1 MSKKLPITDVTN
13 IGIITVTPDQDDT
26 LIRFNI
32 ILHGNLNDSE
42 SIVAVI
48 NKSAWT
54 RVQSQ
59 VKNEILSRRA
69 NIVKYL
75 PVVQF
80 IHNITRNDP
89 ANKIEYIAPTTA
101 NGIFMLQLG
110 DFGLL
115 PDRTLYI
122 HGGCIIISI
131 NEWDIIHN
139 TGKFAVILTGKEF
152 DNWRG
157 TLVNELNPGTV
168 SRVFQID
175 TKRKKDI

>member
-1 MSKKLPITDVTN
+1 MSKKLPMTVVTN
-13 IGIITVTPDQDDT
+13 IRIITVTPDQDDT

-75 PVVQF
+75 PVVRV
-80 IHNITRNDP
+80 IHDITRDDP
-89 ANKIEYIAPTTA
+89 ANKIKSIPPTTVS
-101 NGIFMLQLG
+101 GITMLQLG
-110 DFGLL
+110 DFRVL
-115 PDRTLYI
+115 PNRTLYI

-131 NEWDIIHN
+131 NEWDINHN
-139 TGKFAVILTGKEF
+139 TGKFAVTLTGKEF
-152 DNWRG
+152 GNWCG

-175 TKRKKDI
+175 TKRKKG